1 MSANSLYGSRIS
13 LISKSNI
20 RYVGTLHEMNEV
32 DSTVSLEKVRSMGTE
47 GRKGNPSEEIPPS
60 QEVYA
65 FIQFRATDIIDIRLE
80 GPAEPSSP
88 TPPAV
93 PDDPAILG
101 SSTAAPQQPTATS
114 AAHPPAAY
122 TQGPPHPQYMMPPS
136 GAAGPYW
143 NQPPMGPG
151 PPPAQHQQQ

>member
-65 FIQFRATDIIDIRLE
+65 FIQFR
-80 GPAEPSSP
+80 
-88 TPPAV
+88 
-93 PDDPAILG
+93 
-101 SSTAAPQQPTATS
+101 
-114 AAHPPAAY
+114 
-122 TQGPPHPQYMMPPS
+122 
-136 GAAGPYW
+136 
-143 NQPPMGPG
+143 
-151 PPPAQHQQQ
+151 